1 MMPIN
6 NLKVIVEEPTSVTS
20 GERLGTIA
28 TRAARLWRDGADWRK
43 ARPTRHLVHMR
54 PPAANVAHDADV
66 AGVHGGN
73 VSVGNVIPFRIKP
86 GHHP

>member
-43 ARPTRHLVHMR
+43 ARPL
-54 PPAANVAHDADV
+54 PATHVTHVVRLRCQVSGRARLPASGAPWLLRLKNGDATI
-66 AGVHGGN
+66 
-73 VSVGNVIPFRIKP
+73 S
-86 GHHP
+86 

>member
-1 MMPIN
+1 MGLTLQSPEIETGAHSRR
-6 NLKVIVEEPTSVTS
+6 VV
-20 GERLGTIA
+20 GLGKT
-28 TRAARLWRDGADWRK
+28 ARFRRK